1 MSKDNNGIRGDAYR
15 ESGWQALANAIV
27 ELAAKDLKDRCKKL
41 RHEHDRKRLLKASE
55 EYKFFHSEWL
65 QALSSLDGQ
74 SIEAA
79 IRREVW
85 KD

>member
-1 MSKDNNGIRGDAYR
+1 MQGTSAEAGYD
-15 ESGWQALANAIV
+15 ALANAVIV
-27 ELAAKDLKDRCKKL
+27 QAAKDLKDRCKKL
-41 RHEHDRKRLLKASE
+41 RREHDRKRLLKASE
-55 EYKFFHSEWL
+55 EYKFFHSEWF